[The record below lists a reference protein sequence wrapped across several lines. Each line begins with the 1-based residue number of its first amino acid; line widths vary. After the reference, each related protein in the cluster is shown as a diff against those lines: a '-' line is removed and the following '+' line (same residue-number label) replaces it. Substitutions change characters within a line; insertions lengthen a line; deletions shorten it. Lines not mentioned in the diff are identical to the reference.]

1 MSDKREADKDKK
13 LTPSTLKSALD
24 SKTSTVMKP
33 IKIIKTVLRALI
45 AVPCALFLWVV
56 YFTVGM
62 FEALMENPV

>member
-1 MSDKREADKDKK
+1 
-13 LTPSTLKSALD
+13 
-24 SKTSTVMKP
+24 MKP

-62 FEALMENPV
+62 FEALISGVLQIVWGIVLFGFSLVCIMGVFVWLLTL